1 MRQFPNLDTLY
12 PLCVFFIILVFRTAS
27 TSENTR
33 FCLVVVGNEMRREKL
48 PHVLKAKGSNHTK
61 KLGLYCEGLS
71 LKGEGAGEVEKEEME
86 KKRKG
91 LLFA

>member
-1 MRQFPNLDTLY
+1 MRK
-12 PLCVFFIILVFRTAS
+12 
-27 TSENTR
+27 
-33 FCLVVVGNEMRREKL
+33 EK
-48 PHVLKAKGSNHTK
+48 HEVLKAKGSNHAK

-71 LKGEGAGEVEKEEME
+71 LKGEGGEEIEKEEKE